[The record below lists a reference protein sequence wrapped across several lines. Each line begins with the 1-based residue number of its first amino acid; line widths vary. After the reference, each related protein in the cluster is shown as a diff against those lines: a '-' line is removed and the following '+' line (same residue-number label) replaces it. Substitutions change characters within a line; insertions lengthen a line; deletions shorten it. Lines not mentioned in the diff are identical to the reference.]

1 MKIST
6 VFVCFLLTLPALV
19 KAEDAVLATLN
30 GENITD
36 SQIQPRIKN
45 SMMKV
50 MAQMYEIKRDA
61 VDEMIDDKLLE
72 QEAKKRGVATDALIK
87 AEIDSKI
94 TTPTDDEARAMY
106 EVYKKRFGNKTYE
119 EVAPMVKSQLVSQ
132 KKQKLYGEF
141 LEKLRKVAKLS
152 YKIERPSFAVSM
164 DDDAHIGNPT
174 APIKVIE
181 FTDYQCPFCKKAR
194 PNIQQVIDAYK
205 DKVVYVLRDFPLSFH
220 KFAKSA
226 ANAAQCAG
234 EQGKYFEFSNK
245 IWDNQQDLT
254 EATFKNYA
262 TTLGLDMAKFSACST
277 SNKYFKEIDK
287 DQADGAAAG
296 VTGTPAYFINGKFL
310 SGAQPFEAFK
320 QIIDEELAKIGK

>member
-6 VFVCFLLTLPALV
+6 AFVCLLLTLPAMAH
-19 KAEDAVLATLN
+19 AEDTVLATLN

-50 MAQMYEIKRDA
+50 MSQMYEIKRDA
-61 VDEMIDDKLLE
+61 IDEMIDDKLLE
-72 QEAKKRGVATDALIK
+72 QEAKKRGLASDALIK
-87 AEIDSKI
+87 AEIDSKVI
-94 TTPTDDEARAMY
+94 APTDDEARAMY
-106 EVYKKRFGNKTYE
+106 EVYKKRFGNKTFE

-132 KKQKLYGEF
+132 KKQNLYSEF
-141 LEKLRKVAKLS
+141 MDKLRKVAKLS
-152 YKIERPSFAVSM
+152 YKIERPSFEVSM

-174 APIKVIE
+174 APVKVIE

-194 PNIQQVIDAYK
+194 PNIKQITDTYK

-245 IWDNQQDLT
+245 LWDNQQDLT
-254 EATFKNYA
+254 EEKFKSYA
-262 TTLGLDMAKFSACST
+262 TELGLDVAKFDTCST

-320 QIIDEELAKIGK
+320 QIIDEELAKVGK